1 MKKNIPGI
9 LLMIITII
17 LAIAAWLLLP
27 DTVAVQIG
35 IDGQVSNT
43 MPKLFAIAIPV
54 IVSIGGIAVSLF
66 NKKESRTKGYVLSL
80 VGIGIMVFSLF
91 INLQKT
97 WV

>member
-17 LAIAAWLLLP
+17 LSIVSWLLLP

-43 MPKLFAIAIPV
+43 MPKLFAIAIPS
-54 IVSIGGIAVSLF
+54 IVSIGGIAVSL